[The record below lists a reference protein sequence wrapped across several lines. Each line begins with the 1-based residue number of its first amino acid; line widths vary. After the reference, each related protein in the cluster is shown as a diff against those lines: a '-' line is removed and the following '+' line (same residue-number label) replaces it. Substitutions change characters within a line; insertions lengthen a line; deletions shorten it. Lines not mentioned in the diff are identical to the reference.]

1 MSVFVA
7 VAALPVCTAGADLLP
22 PQMHTVAGGGS
33 CTTPIQ
39 PPPTTAPLALPCNGA
54 SATSVPIA
62 GARWVAA
69 VPGGGYLYVDE
80 QYGLVQQVF
89 KGRVT
94 TVAGGG
100 QFCDYTNPGFACDGL
115 PATAVKLDDPVA
127 VAILPGGG
135 FVVTEYLGS
144 RVLVVSPGPPG
155 VATISTL
162 AGTGIQGDTG
172 AELNYPSDAEPTAD
186 GGVLIANSQ
195 GNDILYVA
203 PGGTISTVAG
213 GGACNDATQSC
224 DGLAAGSVT
233 LSQPSSVSP
242 IQGGAGGFLIAEYG
256 DDAVREVSQISPFA
270 TFTTVAGTPGH
281 PGFAG
286 DGGPATAALL
296 QNPKQVLSTPDGG
309 SYIADSGNDVI
320 RQVSPTGTIT
330 TVAGTPGPPG
340 EAGDGGP
347 ATAALLANPAAVAPI
362 GGGVLIADGDNGL
375 IREMTF
381 AAVSTVSLS
390 PALASGGNGW
400 YTSAPTAKVSA
411 TQSATVNCIID
422 SPQAPPAF
430 GAIPAGCPFSG
441 SGGSVTGDGIHT
453 LWAASMNSFGDQE
466 LPVAFTI
473 KVDTTPPRVRCNGR
487 PSFPAGSRHRVS
499 ATVTDQISGPV
510 KPIVSVRANTSR
522 LGVHRALL
530 AGRNQAGF
538 LLDVFCNYV
547 VTPINLKPTPKV
559 TAAFAATGSA
569 TVVRELV
576 VTHVPGAAAVSVTC
590 AGTGCPFSSASRV
603 TGEECQGKPCQLK
616 AGKRFKHPRSVDL
629 TPLLASDR
637 LNAGDRLTVTVSSP
651 IAVGRVWRYTIL
663 AGKDPRQ
670 QVTCLQ
676 PGFSTPGKGCKAP
689 VKRSS

>member
-1 MSVFVA
+1 VNVVCLLRSSARRLRIAIVSVFVA
-7 VAALPVCTAGADLLP
+7 AAALPVCTARADLLP

-39 PPPTTAPLALPCNGA
+39 PPPLTQPTALPCNGV
-54 SATSVPIA
+54 SATSVPIT

-80 QYGLVQQVF
+80 GSGLVQQVF
-89 KGRVT
+89 KGKVIP
-94 TVAGGG
+94 VAGGG
-100 QFCDYTNPGFACDGL
+100 QSCDYTNPGFACDGL
-115 PATAVKLDDPVA
+115 PATAVKLYDPVA
-127 VAILPGGG
+127 VAVLADGG
-135 FVVTEYLGS
+135 FLVTEAQGS

-155 VATISTL
+155 LATISTL
-162 AGTGIQGDTG
+162 AGNGAQGDIG
-172 AELNYPSDAEPTAD
+172 AELNYPEDAEPTAD

-195 GNDILYVA
+195 ANNIRYVGPDGA
-203 PGGTISTVAG
+203 SSTVAG
-213 GGACNDATQSC
+213 GGTCHDDTQSC
-224 DGLAAGSVT
+224 DGLTATGVT

-242 IQGGAGGFLIAEYG
+242 IQGGAGGFLIAEFG
-256 DDAVREVSQISPFA
+256 DSAVREVSAISPFA
-270 TFTTVAGTPGH
+270 TFTTVAGTPGR

-296 QNPKQVLSTPDGG
+296 TTPKQVLSTPDGG
-309 SYIADSGNDVI
+309 FYIADSGMNVI

-347 ATAALLANPAAVAPI
+347 ATAALLNTPAAVAPI
-362 GGGVLIADGDNGL
+362 SGGVLIADEGNGL

-390 PALASGGNGW
+390 PSLPSGGNGW

-422 SPQAPPAF
+422 PPQAPPAF

-510 KPIVSVRANTSR
+510 TPIVSARANTSR

-538 LLDVFCNYV
+538 LLDVICNYV

-559 TAAFAATGSA
+559 TAAFAATGGA
-569 TVVRELV
+569 TEVRQLV
-576 VTHVPGAAAVSVTC
+576 VTHVPGGAAAVSVTC
-590 AGTGCPFSSASRV
+590 TGTGCPFSSATRV
-603 TGEECQGKPCQLK
+603 TGG
-616 AGKRFKHPRSVDL
+616 GV
-629 TPLLASDR
+629 
-637 LNAGDRLTVTVSSP
+637 
-651 IAVGRVWRYTIL
+651 
-663 AGKDPRQ
+663 
-670 QVTCLQ
+670 
-676 PGFSTPGKGCKAP
+676 PGKAMSAQGGQAVQASAERRP
-689 VKRSS
+689 HGAVRG